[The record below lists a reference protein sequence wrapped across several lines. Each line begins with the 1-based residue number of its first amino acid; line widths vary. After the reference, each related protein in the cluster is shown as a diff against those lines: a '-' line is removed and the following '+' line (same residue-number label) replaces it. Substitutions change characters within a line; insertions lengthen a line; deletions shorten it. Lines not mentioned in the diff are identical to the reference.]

1 MQSTAKVEDSTTF
14 NFLGSIKEHVVSSH
28 KEGLLAAGL
37 DLSHQDTSV
46 RPQDDLYRHFNGGWL
61 KTAVI
66 PADRASDGAFI
77 TLRIQSEARVREIIE
92 GATGSDEATK
102 ISNIYKSFMDADAV
116 NAKGGAPIAAELAE
130 VDSISSL
137 TDFTSTLSKLEARG
151 VSGIFGTFIY
161 ADMKDASTNIL
172 YLQQGGISLPDEAY
186 YREEKY
192 ADIRTAY
199 VAHIEAMFTLA
210 GVLNPADNA
219 AKVMA
224 LETSIASHHWDQV
237 KDRDAT
243 LTYNKMNRTEV
254 KALMPAFDWE
264 LYLTDGEIPSIVL
277 DSVIVQQPSFFEGL
291 GTILASFDIDAW
303 KAWLKWHI
311 ISGAAPYLSDDF
323 TNENFA
329 FFGKVLSGTPELR
342 ERWKRAVS
350 MIEGSLGE
358 AVGKVYVQKYFPA
371 EAKARMEKLVANLIE
386 AYRISI
392 NELEWMSPDTKV
404 KALEKLGKFR
414 PKIGYP
420 DKWRDYSALQTTADD
435 LYGNVGRVVKF
446 QRDHELSKIGKPVD
460 RDEWH
465 MAPQTVNAYY
475 NPVMNEI
482 VFPAAILQPPFFGLN
497 HDDAVNYGGIGAVIG
512 HEIGHGFDD
521 QGSKYDGDGALNNWW
536 TDADRSAFE
545 ARTKALIAQYDVLTP
560 EEAPDVTVN
569 GALTIGENIG
579 DLGGLTIAYKA
590 YQISLAG
597 KASAVIDGMSG
608 EQRLLLSWAQVWR
621 AKVRPE
627 EMRRRVAT
635 DPHSPAEFRCNQILK
650 NFTPFYEAF
659 EVTDNDA
666 LWLEEQSRVQIW

>member
-1 MQSTAKVEDSTTF
+1 
-14 NFLGSIKEHVVSSH
+14 VSSSNA
-28 KEGLLAAGL
+28 GLSAAGL
-37 DLSHQDTSV
+37 DFSNQDQTV
-46 RPQDDLYRHFNGGWL
+46 RPQDDLYRHFNGQWL

-102 ISNIYKSFMDADAV
+102 IANIYTSFMDAAAV
-116 NAKGGAPIAAELAE
+116 NSKGGSPIGDELAQ
-130 VDSISSL
+130 VDSISTM
-137 TDFTSTLSKLEARG
+137 TDFISTLSKLEARG
-151 VSGIFGTFIY
+151 TSGIFGTFIY

-172 YLQQGGISLPDEAY
+172 YLVQGGISLPDEAY

-199 VAHIEAMFTLA
+199 LAHITAMFTLA
-210 GVLNPADNA
+210 KVSNPAENA

-254 KALMPAFDWE
+254 KALMPAFDWD
-264 LYLTDGEIPSIVL
+264 LYLTDGEIPAIVL

-291 GTILASFDIDAW
+291 GTILANFDADAW

-311 ISGAAPYLSDDF
+311 ISGAAPYLSDEF

-329 FFGKVLSGTPELR
+329 FFGKTLSGTPELR

-358 AVGKVYVQKYFPA
+358 AVGKVYVEKYFPA

-392 NELEWMSPDTKV
+392 NELAWMSPDTKV

-420 DKWRDYSALQTTADD
+420 DKWRDYSALQTTPDD

-482 VFPAAILQPPFFGLN
+482 VFPAAILQPPFFGLD
-497 HDDAVNYGGIGAVIG
+497 HDDAVNYGAIGAIIG

-536 TDADRSAFE
+536 TDADRAAFE
-545 ARTKALIAQYDVLTP
+545 ERTKALIAQYDALVP
-560 EEAPDVTVN
+560 EEAPDVNVN

-579 DLGGLTIAYKA
+579 DLGGLAIAYKA
-590 YQISLAG
+590 YQISLG
-597 KASAVIDGMSG
+597 GNPSPVIDGMNG
-608 EQRLLLSWAQVWR
+608 EKRLMLSWAQVWR

-627 EMRRRVAT
+627 EMRRRIAT

-650 NFTPFYEAF
+650 NFMPFYQEF
-659 EVTDNDA
+659 GVTDKDS

>member
-1 MQSTAKVEDSTTF
+1 VSNQSLS
-14 NFLGSIKEHVVSSH
+14 G
-28 KEGLLAAGL
+28 AGL
-37 DLSHQDTSV
+37 DFSHQDTSV

-61 KTAVI
+61 KTAQI

-77 TLRIQSEARVREIIE
+77 ALRIQSEARVREIIE

-102 ISNIYKSFMDADAV
+102 IGNLYRSFMDSTAV
-116 NAKGGAPIAAELAE
+116 NAKGGSPIAPELAE
-130 VDSISSL
+130 VDSISTL
-137 TDFTSTLSKLEARG
+137 TDFISTLSKLEARG
-151 VSGIFGTFIY
+151 TSGIFGTFIY

-186 YREEKY
+186 YREDKY
-192 ADIRTAY
+192 AEIRSAFLS
-199 VAHIEAMFTLA
+199 HIEAMFALA
-210 GVLNPADNA
+210 GVSNPADNA

-254 KALMPAFDWE
+254 KALMPTFDWE
-264 LYLTDGEIPSIVL
+264 LYLTDGQIPSVVL

-291 GTILASFDIDAW
+291 GTILASFDLASW

-392 NELEWMSPDTKV
+392 NELEWMSPETKV
-404 KALEKLGKFR
+404 KAQEKLGKFR

-420 DKWRDYSALQTTADD
+420 DKWRDYSALQTTPDD

-446 QRDHELSKIGKPVD
+446 QRDHELSKVGKPVD
-460 RDEWH
+460 REEWF

-482 VFPAAILQPPFFGLN
+482 VFPAAILQPPFFGLD
-497 HDDAVNYGGIGAVIG
+497 HDDAVNYGAIGAVIG

-536 TDADRSAFE
+536 TDADRAAFE
-545 ARTKALIAQYDVLTP
+545 ERTKALIAQYDVLVP

-579 DLGGLTIAYKA
+579 DLGGLAIAYKA
-590 YQISLAG
+590 YQISLQG
-597 KASAVIDGMSG
+597 KPSPVIEGMSG
-608 EQRLLLSWAQVWR
+608 EKRLMLSWAQVWR

-627 EMRRRVAT
+627 EMRRRIAT

-650 NFTPFYEAF
+650 NFTPFYEEF
-659 EVTDNDA
+659 GVTDKDA
-666 LWLEEQSRVQIW
+666 LWLEEQARVQIW

>member
-1 MQSTAKVEDSTTF
+1 M
-14 NFLGSIKEHVVSSH
+14 SSS
-28 KEGLLAAGL
+28 KDGLSAAGL
-37 DLSHQDTSV
+37 DFSHQDQTV
-46 RPQDDLYRHFNGGWL
+46 RAQDDLYRHFNGGWL

-66 PADRASDGAFI
+66 PADRATDGAFMA
-77 TLRIQSEARVREIIE
+77 LRVQSEARVREIIE

-102 ISNIYKSFMDADAV
+102 IANIYKSFMDVDAV
-116 NAKGGAPIAAELAE
+116 NAKGGSPIAAELAL
-130 VDSISSL
+130 VDSISTI
-137 TDFTSTLSKLEARG
+137 TDFISTFSKLEARG
-151 VSGIFGTFIY
+151 TAGIFGTFIY

-172 YLQQGGISLPDEAY
+172 YLAQGGISLPDEAY

-192 ADIRTAY
+192 AEIRTAY
-199 VAHIEAMFTLA
+199 LAHITAMFTLA
-210 GVLNPADNA
+210 GVSDPAENA
-219 AKVMA
+219 AQVMA

-237 KDRDAT
+237 KNRDAT

-254 KALMPAFDWE
+254 KALMPAFDWD
-264 LYLTDGEIPSIVL
+264 LYLTDGEIPAIVL

-291 GTILASFDIDAW
+291 GSILANFDAAAW

-311 ISGAAPYLSDDF
+311 ISGSAPYLSDDF

-329 FFGKVLSGTPELR
+329 FFGKTLSGTPELR

-358 AVGKVYVQKYFPA
+358 AVGKVYVQQYFPA

-392 NELEWMSPDTKV
+392 NELAWMSPETKV

-420 DKWRDYSALQTTADD
+420 DKWRDYSALKTTSDD

-460 RDEWH
+460 RDEWF

-482 VFPAAILQPPFFGLN
+482 VFPAAILQAPFFGLD

-536 TDADRSAFE
+536 TDADRAAFE
-545 ARTKALIAQYDVLTP
+545 ERTKALIAQYDALIP
-560 EEAPDVTVN
+560 EEAPDVNVN

-597 KASAVIDGMSG
+597 KPSPVIDGMSG
-608 EQRLLLSWAQVWR
+608 EKRLMLSWAQIWR

-627 EMRRRVAT
+627 EMRRRIAT

-650 NFTPFYEAF
+650 NFTPFYEEF
-659 EVTDNDA
+659 GVTDKDA
-666 LWLEEQSRVQIW
+666 LWLEEQARVQIW

>member
-1 MQSTAKVEDSTTF
+1 M
-14 NFLGSIKEHVVSSH
+14 SSSYA
-28 KEGLLAAGL
+28 GLTAAGL
-37 DLSHQDTSV
+37 DFSHQDLSV
-46 RPQDDLYRHFNGGWL
+46 RPQDDLYRHFNGQWL
-61 KTAVI
+61 KTAEI

-77 TLRIQSEARVREIIE
+77 TLRIQSEARVREIVE

-102 ISNIYKSFMDADAV
+102 ISNIYKSFMDAAAV
-116 NAKGGAPIAAELAE
+116 NAKGGSPIAGELAQ
-130 VDSISSL
+130 VDSITSL
-137 TDFTSTLSKLEARG
+137 TDFVSTFSKLEARG
-151 VSGIFGTFIY
+151 TSGIFGTFIY

-172 YLQQGGISLPDEAY
+172 YLVQGGISLPDEAY

-199 VAHIEAMFTLA
+199 LAHITAMFALA
-210 GVLNPADNA
+210 QVSNPAENA

-237 KDRDAT
+237 KNRDAT
-243 LTYNKMNRTEV
+243 LTYNKMDRAQV
-254 KALMPAFDWE
+254 KALMPAFDWD
-264 LYLTDGEIPSIVL
+264 LYLADGEIPGIVL

-291 GTILASFDIDAW
+291 GTILANFDADAW

-311 ISGAAPYLSDDF
+311 ISGAAPYLSDEF

-329 FFGKVLSGTPELR
+329 FFGKILSGTPELR

-404 KALEKLGKFR
+404 KALEKLSKFR

-420 DKWRDYSALQTTADD
+420 DKWRDYSALQTTPDD

-460 RDEWH
+460 RDEWF

-482 VFPAAILQPPFFGLN
+482 VFPAAILQPPFFGLD
-497 HDDAVNYGGIGAVIG
+497 HDDAVNYGAIGAVIG

-536 TDADRSAFE
+536 TDADRAAFE
-545 ARTKALIAQYDVLTP
+545 ERTKALIAQYDALVP
-560 EEAPDVTVN
+560 EEAPDVHVN

-579 DLGGLTIAYKA
+579 DLGGLAIAFKA
-590 YQISLAG
+590 YQISLGG
-597 KASAVIDGMSG
+597 KPSPVIDGMSG
-608 EQRLLLSWAQVWR
+608 EKRLMLSWAQVWR

-627 EMRRRVAT
+627 EMRRRIAT

-650 NFTPFYEAF
+650 NFTPFYQEF
-659 EVTDNDA
+659 GVTDKDA

>member
-1 MQSTAKVEDSTTF
+1 M
-14 NFLGSIKEHVVSSH
+14 NSS
-28 KEGLLAAGL
+28 KEGLSAAGL
-37 DLSHQDTSV
+37 DFSNQDQTV

-66 PADRASDGAFI
+66 PADRATDGAFMA
-77 TLRIQSEARVREIIE
+77 LRVQSEARVREIIE
-92 GATGSDEATK
+92 GATGSEEATK
-102 ISNIYKSFMDADAV
+102 IAHIYKSFMDADAV
-116 NAKGGAPIAAELAE
+116 NAKGGSPIAAELAL
-130 VDSISSL
+130 VDSISTI
-137 TDFTSTLSKLEARG
+137 TDFISTFSKLEARG
-151 VSGIFGTFIY
+151 TSGIFGTFIY

-172 YLQQGGISLPDEAY
+172 YLAQGGISLPDEAY

-199 VAHIEAMFTLA
+199 VAHITAMFTLA
-210 GVLNPADNA
+210 GVSDPAGNA

-237 KDRDAT
+237 KNRDAT
-243 LTYNKMNRTEV
+243 LTYNKMNRAEV
-254 KALMPAFDWE
+254 MALMPAFDWE
-264 LYLTDGEIPSIVL
+264 LYLTDGEIPKIVL

-291 GTILASFDIDAW
+291 GSILANFDGAAW
-303 KAWLKWHI
+303 RAWLKWHI
-311 ISGAAPYLSDDF
+311 ISGSAPYLSDDF

-329 FFGKVLSGTPELR
+329 FFGKTLSGTPELR

-371 EAKARMEKLVANLIE
+371 EAKARMENLVANLIE
-386 AYRISI
+386 AYRVSI
-392 NELEWMSPDTKV
+392 NELAWMSPDTKV

-420 DKWRDYSALQTTADD
+420 DKWRDYSALKTTPDD

-460 RDEWH
+460 RDEWF

-482 VFPAAILQPPFFGLN
+482 VFPAAILQAPFFGLD

-536 TDADRSAFE
+536 TDADRAAFE
-545 ARTKALIAQYDVLTP
+545 ERTKALIAQYDALIP
-560 EEAPDVTVN
+560 EEAPDVNVN

-579 DLGGLTIAYKA
+579 DLGGLTIAFKA
-590 YQISLAG
+590 YQISLRG
-597 KASAVIDGMSG
+597 KPSPVIEGMSG
-608 EQRLLLSWAQVWR
+608 EKRLMLSWAQIWR

-627 EMRRRVAT
+627 EMRRRIAT

-650 NFTPFYEAF
+650 NFTPFYQEF
-659 EVTDNDA
+659 GVTEKDA

>member
-1 MQSTAKVEDSTTF
+1 M
-14 NFLGSIKEHVVSSH
+14 SSSYA
-28 KEGLLAAGL
+28 GLTAAGL
-37 DLSHQDTSV
+37 DFSHQDLSV
-46 RPQDDLYRHFNGGWL
+46 RPQDDLYRHFNGQWL

-102 ISNIYKSFMDADAV
+102 ISNIYKSFMDAAAV
-116 NAKGGAPIAAELAE
+116 NAKGGSPIAGELAQ
-130 VDSISSL
+130 VDSITSL
-137 TDFTSTLSKLEARG
+137 TDFVSTFSKLEARG
-151 VSGIFGTFIY
+151 TSGIFGTFIY

-172 YLQQGGISLPDEAY
+172 YLVQGGISLPDEAY

-199 VAHIEAMFTLA
+199 LAHITAMFTLA
-210 GVLNPADNA
+210 QVSNPADNA

-224 LETSIASHHWDQV
+224 LETILASHHWDQV
-237 KDRDAT
+237 KNRDAT
-243 LTYNKMNRTEV
+243 LTYNKMDRAHV
-254 KALMPAFDWE
+254 KALMPAFDWD
-264 LYLTDGEIPSIVL
+264 LYLAEGEIPGIVL

-291 GTILASFDIDAW
+291 GTILANFDVDAW

-311 ISGAAPYLSDDF
+311 ISGAAPYLSDEF

-329 FFGKVLSGTPELR
+329 FFGKTLSGTPELR

-392 NELEWMSPDTKV
+392 NELEWMSPETKV

-420 DKWRDYSALQTTADD
+420 DKWRDYSALQTTPDD

-460 RDEWH
+460 RDEWF

-482 VFPAAILQPPFFGLN
+482 VFPAAILQPPFFGLD
-497 HDDAVNYGGIGAVIG
+497 HDDAVNYGAIGAVIG

-536 TDADRSAFE
+536 TDADRTAFE
-545 ARTKALIAQYDVLTP
+545 ERTKALIAQYDALIP
-560 EEAPDVTVN
+560 EEAPDVHVN

-579 DLGGLTIAYKA
+579 DLGGLAIAFKA
-590 YQISLAG
+590 YQISLG
-597 KASAVIDGMSG
+597 GTPSPVIDGMSG
-608 EQRLLLSWAQVWR
+608 EKRLMLSWAQVWR
-621 AKVRPE
+621 AKLRPE

-650 NFTPFYEAF
+650 NFTPFYQEF
-659 EVTDNDA
+659 GVTEKDA
-666 LWLEEQSRVQIW
+666 LWLEEQARVQIW

>member
-1 MQSTAKVEDSTTF
+1 M
-14 NFLGSIKEHVVSSH
+14 SSH

-37 DLSHQDTSV
+37 DFSRKDESV
-46 RPQDDLYRHFNGGWL
+46 RAQDDLYRHFNGSWL
-61 KTAVI
+61 KTVEI
-66 PADRASDGAFI
+66 PADRATDGAFME
-77 TLRIQSEARVREIIE
+77 LRVQSEARVREIIE

-116 NAKGGAPIAAELAE
+116 NAKGGSPIAAELAE
-130 VDSISSL
+130 VDAISSIS
-137 TDFTSTLSKLEARG
+137 DFTSTLSKLEARG

-199 VAHIEAMFTLA
+199 VSHVEAMFTLVKVA
-210 GVLNPADNA
+210 NPAENA

-243 LTYNKMNRTEV
+243 LTYNKMNRAEV

-291 GTILASFDIDAW
+291 GAILAGFDADAW

-329 FFGKVLSGTPELR
+329 FFGKTLSGTPELR

-386 AYRISI
+386 AYRVSI
-392 NELEWMSPDTKV
+392 NELEWMSPETKV

-420 DKWRDYSALQTTADD
+420 DKWRDYSALQTTPDD

-482 VFPAAILQPPFFGLN
+482 VFPAAILQPPFFGLD

-536 TDADRSAFE
+536 TDADRTAFE
-545 ARTKALIAQYDVLTP
+545 ERTKALIAQYDALIP
-560 EEAPDVTVN
+560 EEAPDVNVN

-590 YQISLAG
+590 YQISLQG
-597 KASAVIDGMSG
+597 KPSPVIDGMSG
-608 EQRLLLSWAQVWR
+608 EKRLMLSWAQIWR
-621 AKVRPE
+621 NKVRPE
-627 EMRRRVAT
+627 EMRRRIAT
-635 DPHSPAEFRCNQILK
+635 DPHSPAEFRCNQIHK
-650 NFTPFYEAF
+650 NFTPFYEEF
-659 EVTDNDA
+659 GVTENDA

>member
-1 MQSTAKVEDSTTF
+1 M
-14 NFLGSIKEHVVSSH
+14 SSSNA
-28 KEGLLAAGL
+28 GLSAAGL
-37 DLSHQDTSV
+37 DFSHQDLSV

-61 KTAVI
+61 KTAEI

-92 GATGSDEATK
+92 SATGSDEATK
-102 ISNIYKSFMDADAV
+102 ISNIYKSFMDSAAV
-116 NAKGGAPIAAELAE
+116 NAQGGSPIAGELAQ

-137 TDFTSTLSKLEARG
+137 TDFVSTFSKLEAHG
-151 VSGIFGTFIY
+151 TSGIFGTFIY

-172 YLQQGGISLPDEAY
+172 YLVQGGISLPDEAY

-199 VAHIEAMFTLA
+199 LAHITAMFTLA
-210 GVLNPADNA
+210 KVSNPAENA

-237 KDRDAT
+237 KNRDAT
-243 LTYNKMNRTEV
+243 LTYNKMDRAQV
-254 KALMPAFDWE
+254 KALMPAFDWD
-264 LYLTDGEIPSIVL
+264 LYLADGEIPGIVL

-291 GTILASFDIDAW
+291 GTILANFDVAAW

-329 FFGKVLSGTPELR
+329 FFGKTLSGTPELR

-420 DKWRDYSALQTTADD
+420 DKWRDYSALQTTPDD

-460 RDEWH
+460 RDEWF

-482 VFPAAILQPPFFGLN
+482 VFPAAILQPPFFGLD
-497 HDDAVNYGGIGAVIG
+497 HDDAVNYGAIGAVIG

-536 TDADRSAFE
+536 TDADRAAFE
-545 ARTKALIAQYDVLTP
+545 ERTKALIAQYDALIP
-560 EEAPDVTVN
+560 EEAPGVHVN

-579 DLGGLTIAYKA
+579 DLGGLAIAFKA
-590 YQISLAG
+590 YQISLGG
-597 KASAVIDGMSG
+597 KPSPVIDGMSG
-608 EQRLLLSWAQVWR
+608 EKRLMLSWAQVWR

-627 EMRRRVAT
+627 EMRRRIAT

-650 NFTPFYEAF
+650 NFTPFYQEF
-659 EVTDNDA
+659 GVTEKDA
-666 LWLEEQSRVQIW
+666 LWLEEQARVQIW

>member
-1 MQSTAKVEDSTTF
+1 M
-14 NFLGSIKEHVVSSH
+14 SSS
-28 KEGLLAAGL
+28 KDGLSAAGL
-37 DLSHQDTSV
+37 DFSYQDQSV

-66 PADRASDGAFI
+66 PADRATDGAFMA
-77 TLRIQSEARVREIIE
+77 LRVQSEARVREIIE

-102 ISNIYKSFMDADAV
+102 IAHIYKSFMDVDAV
-116 NAKGGAPIAAELAE
+116 NAKGGSPIAAELAL
-130 VDSISSL
+130 VDSISTI
-137 TDFTSTLSKLEARG
+137 TDFISTFSKLEARG
-151 VSGIFGTFIY
+151 TAGIFGTFIY

-172 YLQQGGISLPDEAY
+172 YLAQGGISLPDEAY

-199 VAHIEAMFTLA
+199 VAHISAMFTLA
-210 GVLNPADNA
+210 GVTDPAENA
-219 AKVMA
+219 AQVMA

-237 KDRDAT
+237 KNRDAT
-243 LTYNKMNRTEV
+243 LTYNKMNRAEV
-254 KALMPAFDWE
+254 KALMPAFDWD
-264 LYLTDGEIPSIVL
+264 LYLTDGEIPAIVL
-277 DSVIVQQPSFFEGL
+277 DSVIVQQPSFFVGL
-291 GTILASFDIDAW
+291 GSILASFDAAAW

-311 ISGAAPYLSDDF
+311 ISGSAPYLSDDF

-329 FFGKVLSGTPELR
+329 FFGKTLSGTPELR

-371 EAKARMEKLVANLIE
+371 EAKARMENLVANLIE
-386 AYRISI
+386 AYRVSI
-392 NELEWMSPDTKV
+392 NELAWMSPDTKV

-420 DKWRDYSALQTTADD
+420 DKWRDYSALKTTSDD

-460 RDEWH
+460 RDEWF

-482 VFPAAILQPPFFGLN
+482 VFPAAILQAPFFGLD

-536 TDADRSAFE
+536 TDADRAAFE
-545 ARTKALIAQYDVLTP
+545 ERTKALIAQYDALIP
-560 EEAPDVTVN
+560 EEAPDVNVN

-590 YQISLAG
+590 YQISLKG
-597 KASAVIDGMSG
+597 KPSPVIEGMSG
-608 EQRLLLSWAQVWR
+608 EKRLMLSWAQIWR

-627 EMRRRVAT
+627 EMRRRIAT

-650 NFTPFYEAF
+650 NFTPFYQEF
-659 EVTDNDA
+659 GVTEKDA

>member
-1 MQSTAKVEDSTTF
+1 M
-14 NFLGSIKEHVVSSH
+14 SSH

-37 DLSHQDTSV
+37 DFSRQDASV

-61 KTAVI
+61 KTVEI
-66 PADRASDGAFI
+66 PADRATDGAFME
-77 TLRIQSEARVREIIE
+77 LRVQSEARVREIIE

-116 NAKGGAPIAAELAE
+116 NAKGGSPIAAELAE
-130 VDSISSL
+130 VDAIASI
-137 TDFTSTLSKLEARG
+137 TDFISTLTKLEARG

-199 VAHIEAMFTLA
+199 VSHVAAMFTLA
-210 GVLNPADNA
+210 KVANPAENA

-243 LTYNKMNRTEV
+243 LTYNKMNRGQV

-291 GTILASFDIDAW
+291 GAILASFDVEAW

-323 TNENFA
+323 TNENFS
-329 FFGKVLSGTPELR
+329 FFGKTLSGTPELR

-371 EAKARMEKLVANLIE
+371 EAKARMENLVANLIE
-386 AYRISI
+386 AYRVSI

-420 DKWRDYSALQTTADD
+420 DKWRDYSALQTTPDD

-482 VFPAAILQPPFFGLN
+482 VFPAAILQPPFFGLE

-536 TDADRSAFE
+536 SDSDRAAFE
-545 ARTKALIAQYDVLTP
+545 ERTKALISQYDALIP
-560 EEAPDVTVN
+560 EEAPDVNVN

-590 YQISLAG
+590 YQISLQG
-597 KASAVIDGMSG
+597 KPSPVVDGMSG
-608 EQRLLLSWAQVWR
+608 EKRLMLSWAQIWR

-627 EMRRRVAT
+627 EMRRRIAT

-650 NFTPFYEAF
+650 NFTPFYEEF
-659 EVTDNDA
+659 GVTENDA
-666 LWLEEQSRVQIW
+666 LWLAEQSRVQIW

>member
-1 MQSTAKVEDSTTF
+1 MSLNHQ
-14 NFLGSIKEHVVSSH
+14 NLSS
-28 KEGLLAAGL
+28 AGL
-37 DLSHQDTSV
+37 DFSHHDKSV
-46 RPQDDLYRHFNGGWL
+46 RPQDDLYRHFNGSWL
-61 KTAVI
+61 KTAEI

-77 TLRIQSEARVREIIE
+77 KLRIQSEARVREIIE

-102 ISNIYKSFMDADAV
+102 IAHIYASFMDDAAV
-116 NAKGGAPIAAELAE
+116 NTKGGAPIADELAQ
-130 VDSISSL
+130 VDSISGL
-137 TDFTSTLSKLEARG
+137 TDFISILSKLEARG
-151 VSGIFGTFIY
+151 TSGIFGTFIY

-199 VAHIEAMFTLA
+199 VAHIEAMFALA
-210 GVLNPADNA
+210 GVSDPAGNA

-264 LYLTDGEIPSIVL
+264 RYLTDGEIPAIVL

-291 GTILASFDIDAW
+291 GSILASFDVDAW

-311 ISGAAPYLSDDF
+311 VSGAAPYLSDDF

-329 FFGKVLSGTPELR
+329 FFGKTLSGTPELR

-392 NELEWMSPDTKV
+392 NELAWMSPDTKV

-420 DKWRDYSALQTTADD
+420 DKWRDYSELQTTPDD

-446 QRDHELSKIGKPVD
+446 QRDHELAKIGKPVD

-482 VFPAAILQPPFFGLN
+482 VFPAAILQPPFFGLD
-497 HDDAVNYGGIGAVIG
+497 HDDAVNYGAIGAIIG

-536 TDADRSAFE
+536 TDSDRAAFE
-545 ARTKALIAQYDVLTP
+545 ERTKALIAQYDVLAP

-579 DLGGLTIAYKA
+579 DLGGLAIAFKA

-597 KASAVIDGMSG
+597 KPSPVIEGMSG
-608 EQRLLLSWAQVWR
+608 EKRLMLSWAQVWR

-627 EMRRRVAT
+627 EMRRRIAT
-635 DPHSPAEFRCNQILK
+635 DPHSPGEFRCNQILK
-650 NFTPFYEAF
+650 NFTPFYEEF
-659 EVTDNDA
+659 GVTDKDA

>member
-1 MQSTAKVEDSTTF
+1 M
-14 NFLGSIKEHVVSSH
+14 SSH

-116 NAKGGAPIAAELAE
+116 NAKGGSPITAELAE

-199 VAHIEAMFTLA
+199 VAHVEAMFTLA
-210 GVLNPADNA
+210 GVPNPADNA

-291 GTILASFDIDAW
+291 GTILASFDLDAW

-323 TNENFA
+323 TNENFS
-329 FFGKVLSGTPELR
+329 FFGKTLSGTPELR

-371 EAKARMEKLVANLIE
+371 EAKARMENLVANLIE

-420 DKWRDYSALQTTADD
+420 DKWRDYSALQTTPDD

-536 TDADRSAFE
+536 TDADRTAFE

>member
-1 MQSTAKVEDSTTF
+1 MSLEK
-14 NFLGSIKEHVVSSH
+14 
-28 KEGLLAAGL
+28 AGL
-37 DLSHQDTSV
+37 DLAHKDDSV
-46 RPQDDLYRHFNGGWL
+46 RVQDDLYRHFNGAWL

-66 PADRASDGAFI
+66 PADRATDGAFI
-77 TLRIQSEARVREIIE
+77 KLRIQSEERVREIIE
-92 GATGSDEATK
+92 SATGSEEANK
-102 ISNIYKSFMDADAV
+102 ISNIYKSFMDAEAV
-116 NAKGGAPIAAELAE
+116 NAKGGTPISAELAE
-130 VDSISSL
+130 VDAISSI

-199 VAHIEAMFTLA
+199 VSHVEAMFTLA
-210 GVLNPADNA
+210 GVSNPAENA
-219 AKVMA
+219 AKVMN

-291 GTILASFDIDAW
+291 GTVLAGFDLDAW

-323 TNENFA
+323 SKENFA
-329 FFGKVLSGTPELR
+329 FFGKTLSGTPELR

-371 EAKARMEKLVANLIE
+371 EAKARMEELVANLIE

-392 NELEWMSPDTKV
+392 NELAWMSPDTKV

-482 VFPAAILQPPFFGLN
+482 VFPAAILQPPFFGLD
-497 HDDAVNYGGIGAVIG
+497 HDDAVNYGAIGAVIG

-545 ARTKALIAQYDVLTP
+545 ERTKALIAQYDVLSP

-597 KASAVIDGMSG
+597 KPSPVIEGLSG
-608 EQRLLLSWAQVWR
+608 EQRLMLSWAQVWR

-635 DPHSPAEFRCNQILK
+635 DPHSPAEFRCNQIVK
-650 NFTPFYEAF
+650 NFTPFYDAF
-659 EVTDNDA
+659 GVTDKDA

>member
-1 MQSTAKVEDSTTF
+1 M
-14 NFLGSIKEHVVSSH
+14 SSS
-28 KEGLLAAGL
+28 KEGLSAAGL
-37 DLSHQDTSV
+37 DFSNQDQSV

-66 PADRASDGAFI
+66 PADRATDGAFMA
-77 TLRIQSEARVREIIE
+77 LRVQSEARVREIIE

-102 ISNIYKSFMDADAV
+102 IAHIYKSFMDVDAV
-116 NAKGGAPIAAELAE
+116 NAKGGSPIAAELAL
-130 VDSISSL
+130 VDSISTI
-137 TDFTSTLSKLEARG
+137 TDFISTFSKLEARG
-151 VSGIFGTFIY
+151 TAGIFGTFIY

-172 YLQQGGISLPDEAY
+172 YLVQGGISLPDEAY

-199 VAHIEAMFTLA
+199 VAHISAMFTLA
-210 GVLNPADNA
+210 GVSDPAENA
-219 AKVMA
+219 AQVMA

-237 KDRDAT
+237 KNRDAT
-243 LTYNKMNRTEV
+243 LTYNKMNRAEV

-264 LYLTDGEIPSIVL
+264 LYLTDGEIPAIVL

-291 GTILASFDIDAW
+291 GSILANFDAAAW

-311 ISGAAPYLSDDF
+311 ISGSAPYLSDDF
-323 TNENFA
+323 TSENFA
-329 FFGKVLSGTPELR
+329 FFGKTLSGTPELR

-371 EAKARMEKLVANLIE
+371 EAKARMENLVANLIE
-386 AYRISI
+386 AYRVSI
-392 NELEWMSPDTKV
+392 NELAWMSPDTKV
-404 KALEKLGKFR
+404 KALEKLDKFR

-420 DKWRDYSALQTTADD
+420 DKWRDYSALETTPDD

-460 RDEWH
+460 RDEWL

-482 VFPAAILQPPFFGLN
+482 VFPAAILQAPFFGLD

-536 TDADRSAFE
+536 TDADRAAFE
-545 ARTKALIAQYDVLTP
+545 ERTKALIAQYDALIP
-560 EEAPDVTVN
+560 EETPDVNVN

-590 YQISLAG
+590 YQISLQG
-597 KASAVIDGMSG
+597 KPSPVIEGMSG
-608 EQRLLLSWAQVWR
+608 EKRLMLSWAQIWR

-627 EMRRRVAT
+627 EMRRRIAT

-650 NFTPFYEAF
+650 NFTPFYQEF
-659 EVTDNDA
+659 GVTEKDA
-666 LWLEEQSRVQIW
+666 LWLEEQARVQIW